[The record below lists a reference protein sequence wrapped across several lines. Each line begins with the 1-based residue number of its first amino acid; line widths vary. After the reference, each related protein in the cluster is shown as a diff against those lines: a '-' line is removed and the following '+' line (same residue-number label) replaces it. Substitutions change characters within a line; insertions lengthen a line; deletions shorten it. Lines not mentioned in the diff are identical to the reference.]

1 MQTALT
7 GILEDRTC
15 QNYGL
20 IFSEQYGI
28 KRILQWKKAYAI
40 MPIGKRENSSIMVQK
55 TNETPQSGNSEGFLF
70 RFGMVD

>member
-7 GILEDRTC
+7 VILED
-15 QNYGL
+15 
-20 IFSEQYGI
+20 
-28 KRILQWKKAYAI
+28 KRILQWKKAYAT